1 MEIDIEEALK
11 RSDLI
16 FIDVRS
22 PGEHEASAIPGSLN
36 IPLFDNREYRRLGIV
51 YHRMGEHEA
60 RRAALKIVAPKLP
73 GLADTI
79 TEACGDKM
87 PLLYCRRGGM
97 RSLSLYQVLSLTGIS
112 VLRLKKGY
120 KAYRKLVG
128 KRLNDYNLNAD
139 LIILHGLTG
148 VGKTAII
155 HELGKLGHPVLD
167 LEGIAKHRGSVFG
180 AIGPDTPRS
189 QKNFDAILLEQLDR
203 LREAPFIFVEGEG
216 RRIGNIYLPTF
227 LFEAMKS
234 GVQVLLTA
242 SIETRVDRIIEAYN
256 PDELSGQELESLKV
270 ALESL
275 KSRLGKRKTAELQ
288 AMLDQADFR
297 SVAQILCTDYYDH
310 YYSDSRPE
318 SARFDY
324 IIDAEVVSTAA
335 AELIKLAGSL
345 QKKLRSDY

>member
-11 RSDLI
+11 RSDLV

-22 PGEHEASAIPGSLN
+22 PGEYEASAIPGSLN
-36 IPLFDNREYRRLGIV
+36 IPLFDNREYRRLGII
-51 YHRMGEHEA
+51 YHRKGEHEA

-79 TEACGDKM
+79 AETCGDKM

-120 KAYRKLVG
+120 KAYRKLVS
-128 KRLNDYNLNAD
+128 KRLAEYNLKPG

-148 VGKTAII
+148 VGKTAVL
-155 HELGKLGHPVLD
+155 HELKKLGHPILD
-167 LEGIAKHRGSVFG
+167 LEGLAKHRGSVFG
-180 AIGPDTPRS
+180 AIGPETPRS
-189 QKNFDAILLEQLDR
+189 QKNFDALLLEQLD
-203 LREAPFIFVEGEG
+203 LLQGVSFIFVEGEG
-216 RRIGNIYLPTF
+216 RRIGNIYLPPF
-227 LFEAMKS
+227 LFQAMKN

-242 SIETRVDRIIEAYN
+242 SIKTRVKRIIEAYR
-256 PDELSGQELESLKV
+256 PDELSQLELENLKI

-275 KSRLGKRKTAELQ
+275 NNRLGKRKTADLQ
-288 AMLDQADFR
+288 AMLDQANFR
-297 SVAQILCTDYYDH
+297 TVAEILCTDYYDH

-324 IIDAEVVSTAA
+324 SIDAEIISTAV
-335 AELIKLAGSL
+335 AELIKLAGNL
-345 QKKLRSDY
+345 KKPKE

>member
-1 MEIDIEEALK
+1 MEIDIDEALQ
-11 RSDLI
+11 RSDLV

-22 PGEHEASAIPGSLN
+22 PGEYEASAIPGSLN
-36 IPLFDNREYRRLGIV
+36 IPLFDNREYRRLGII

-128 KRLNDYNLNAD
+128 KRLADYKLNAD
-139 LIILHGLTG
+139 LIVLHGLTG
-148 VGKTAII
+148 VGKTAVL
-155 HELGKLGHPVLD
+155 HEINKLGYPALD
-167 LEGIAKHRGSVFG
+167 LEGLARHRGSVFG

-189 QKNFDAILLEQLDR
+189 QKNFDALLLEQLD
-203 LREAPFIFVEGEG
+203 LVQGASFIFVEGEG
-216 RRIGNIYLPTF
+216 RRIGNIYLPPF
-227 LFEAMKS
+227 LFEAMKN

-242 SIETRVDRIIEAYN
+242 SIKTRVDRIIEAYR
-256 PDELSGQELESLKV
+256 PDELSRQELENLKV

-275 KSRLGKRKTAELQ
+275 KNRLGKRKTADLLT
-288 AMLDQADFR
+288 MLDQADFK
-297 SVAQILCTDYYDH
+297 SVAEILCTDYYDH

-324 IIDAEVVSTAA
+324 SIDAEKVSAA
-335 AELIKLAGSL
+335 ATELVELAGSL
-345 QKKLRSDY
+345 QKKLTKE